1 MKILRGTIFGGLAY
15 FLLGW
20 LVYGIILMDF
30 FMSNAN
36 QCANRPGGEMIWWAI
51 IASNLCAALL
61 LTFILDRANA
71 KNITDGL
78 ATGALFGAL
87 FTATIDLS
95 FWSMTTM
102 YSSFG
107 PIVVEIAVGA
117 VIYALIGMVIVL
129 TWGKEK

>member
-1 MKILRGTIFGGLAY
+1 MKILKGTIFGGLAY
-15 FLLGW
+15 FLIGW

-30 FMSNAN
+30 FMSNSN

-51 IASNLCAALL
+51 IVSNLCAALL
-61 LTFILDRANA
+61 LTIFLDRSNA
-71 KNITDGL
+71 KSVADGVK
-78 ATGALFGAL
+78 TGAIFGAL

-102 YSSFG
+102 YNSIW
-107 PIVVEIAVGA
+107 PIVVEIAVSA

>member
-1 MKILRGTIFGGLAY
+1 MKILKGTIFGGLAY
-15 FLLGW
+15 FLIGW

-30 FMSNAN
+30 FMSNSN

-51 IASNLCAALL
+51 IVSNLCAALL
-61 LTFILDRANA
+61 LTIFLDRSNA
-71 KNITDGL
+71 KSVADGVT
-78 ATGALFGAL
+78 TGAIFGAL

-102 YSSFG
+102 YNSIW
-107 PIVVEIAVGA
+107 PIVVEIAVSA